1 MTRPIL
7 NLDELAFDIQTH
19 GERFE
24 ARMAPVAGRIG
35 AAKLGYRVTQLP
47 PVKRAWPF
55 HSHHANEEMIFVL
68 EGRGRLRLADGE
80 HPIRAGDFIAA
91 PAGGVETAH
100 QIINDSDQP
109 LTYLCVSTMIEP
121 EVVLTRIPASWAR
134 SPAPRRAGRGEGRA
148 DAVLVREDGGGVQ
161 VSSASASEMLSSSQM
176 IMIHS

>member
-7 NLDELAFDIQTH
+7 NLDELVFGTQTH

-24 ARMAPVAGRIG
+24 ARMAPVASRIG

-47 PVKRAWPF
+47 PGKRAWPF

-121 EVVLTRIPASWAR
+121 EVVQYPDSGKLGVAAG
-134 SPAPRRAGRGEGRA
+134 APPGGAKDRRTLFWFGKTGEGCGYW
-148 DAVLVREDGGGVQ
+148 EG
-161 VSSASASEMLSSSQM
+161 E
-176 IMIHS
+176 